1 MMKKLRISFVSTA
14 LAAAL
19 YAPAALFGPAAF
31 FAPAA
36 WAHAML
42 DHAVPAVGGTVQGA
56 PGELQIAFTQNIVAS
71 FSGAELKTAEGAAIP
86 TGKAA
91 VDPANPK
98 VMRVPV
104 GQKLKPGLY
113 VVTWHVVSVD
123 SQRSSGS
130 YKFTVAP

>member
-1 MMKKLRISFVSTA
+1 MMKNLRLTFV
-14 LAAAL
+14 AAAL
-19 YAPAALFGPAAF
+19 ATAAPSALI
-31 FAPAA
+31 APSA

-42 DHAVPAVGGTVQGA
+42 DHATPAVGGTAQAA

-71 FSGAELKTAEGAAIP
+71 FSGAELKAAEGAAIP
-86 TGKAA
+86 TGKAV
-91 VDPANPK
+91 VDAASPN
-98 VMRVPV
+98 VMRVPI

-123 SQRSSGS
+123 SHRSSGS

>member
-1 MMKKLRISFVSTA
+1 MKKLRISFVAAA

-19 YAPAALFGPAAF
+19 FIPAALFAPA
-31 FAPAA
+31 AA

-42 DHAVPAVGGTVQGA
+42 DHAVPAVGGTAQGA

-86 TGKAA
+86 TGKAV
-91 VDPANPK
+91 VDPASPK
-98 VMRVPV
+98 LMRVPI

-123 SQRSSGS
+123 SHRSSGS